1 MKIGV
6 FDSGMGGLSV
16 LNGLVNLFSDNE
28 YIYVA
33 DNKYS
38 PYGTKT
44 DEELINRGLAIIK
57 YFESVNTELIII
69 ACNTMSVYLDILQK
83 YTNIKVLGVI
93 KPTVHYVS
101 SLGVNE
107 VGLIATYNTV
117 RNKTYQNMLLDL
129 GIKTDALNCS
139 FLVEI
144 VEGKSNESASLLLKE
159 NSKNNH
165 FESLTHLI
173 LGCTHF
179 NLLKE
184 EIKEVLPNI
193 NLVDTTDGI
202 INELI
207 KMGLT
212 KKEQV
217 NLNPIKIYSTLDV
230 ENLQSLIKK
239 YNLFI
244 NNKYEVNILDI

>member
-16 LNGLVNLFSDNE
+16 LNGLVNLFSDNV

-83 YTNIKVLGVI
+83 HTNIKVLGVI

-117 RNKTYQNMLLDL
+117 RNKTYQNML
-129 GIKTDALNCS
+129 
-139 FLVEI
+139 
-144 VEGKSNESASLLLKE
+144 
-159 NSKNNH
+159 H
-165 FESLTHLI
+165 FKH
-173 LGCTHF
+173 
-179 NLLKE
+179 
-184 EIKEVLPNI
+184 IKEFL
-193 NLVDTTDGI
+193 
-202 INELI
+202 
-207 KMGLT
+207 
-212 KKEQV
+212 
-217 NLNPIKIYSTLDV
+217 
-230 ENLQSLIKK
+230 
-239 YNLFI
+239 
-244 NNKYEVNILDI
+244 

>member
-57 YFESVNTELIII
+57 YFESENTELIII

-83 YTNIKVLGVI
+83 HTNIKVLGVI

-101 SLGVNE
+101 SLGVSFHKLE
-107 VGLIATYNTV
+107 TRKIDLAPYATISYVDAEISALTEGMGDLQEALLSADAAL
-117 RNKTYQNMLLDL
+117 RNRISVLEAKPFDTYASISYVDEKVAAELD
-129 GIKTDALNCS
+129 
-139 FLVEI
+139 
-144 VEGKSNESASLLLKE
+144 GKN
-159 NSKNNH
+159 
-165 FESLTHLI
+165 I
-173 LGCTHF
+173 
-179 NLLKE
+179 
-184 EIKEVLPNI
+184 IKE
-193 NLVDTTDGI
+193 
-202 INELI
+202 
-207 KMGLT
+207 
-212 KKEQV
+212 
-217 NLNPIKIYSTLDV
+217 IYVKGQL
-230 ENLQSLIKK
+230 
-239 YNLFI
+239 
-244 NNKYEVNILDI
+244 VNIVAK